1 MSQTKKN
8 IIGII
13 LFILIF
19 GGLLTV
25 ASFYDL
31 EISKILTNGN
41 LLSGDYYA
49 VDTVG
54 LIVEYIGSFPIFF
67 FSIPVIASL
76 VGVHNSNTNFVSIL

>member
-8 IIGII
+8 IISII

-41 LLSGDYYA
+41 LLPGDYYA

-54 LIVEYIGSFPIFF
+54 LIVEYIGSFPIFVF
-67 FSIPVIASL
+67 GMFACL
-76 VGVHNSNTNFVSIL
+76 VFILNGMERYFNSFCF